1 MIIKHGH
8 EVTKGEE
15 SASGSCPEGS
25 VPCSRALWQCFE
37 KAPASFLLP
46 AHFPLFGTLKR
57 VLHQAPMTPSRAPPQ
72 SLSNRPLKCLF
83 LMWKKISCV
92 SSAQQW
98 TFAAFVLR
106 YSQKRSPTPGEVL
119 PTRPREF
126 KEERIPSENA
136 AANLNVHSEFSTE
149 SNEHVQEC
157 QRRIRV
163 NKWQRR
169 WQGC

>member
-57 VLHQAPMTPSRAPPQ
+57 VLHQAPMTPSRAPLRVWATDP
-72 SLSNRPLKCLF
+72 SNVSFICEKRF
-83 LMWKKISCV
+83 LA
-92 SSAQQW
+92 SAQLNNEH
-98 TFAAFVLR
+98 LR
-106 YSQKRSPTPGEVL
+106 HSFCATLKSSRQPQGRSYQ
-119 PTRPREF
+119 RPREF

-136 AANLNVHSEFSTE
+136 VANLNVHSEFSTE